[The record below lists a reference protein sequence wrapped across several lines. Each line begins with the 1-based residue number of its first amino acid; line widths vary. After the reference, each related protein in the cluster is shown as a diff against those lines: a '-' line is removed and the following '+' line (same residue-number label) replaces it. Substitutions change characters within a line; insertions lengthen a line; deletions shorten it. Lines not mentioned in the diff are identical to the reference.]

1 MRIALLCGTPSNF
14 DKGPDVRLVSGT
26 WRLNVHGLADSKLSL
41 HIDDVEHMPIFHGDE
56 FMINYHATVSIGFN
70 LKGKE
75 SHITV
80 IAEKI

>member
-1 MRIALLCGTPSNF
+1 MRIALLCGMPSNF

-26 WRLNVHGLADSKLSL
+26 WRLNVHGLIDSLL
-41 HIDDVEHMPIFHGDE
+41 VMHIDDVEHMPIFHSE
-56 FMINYHATVSIGFN
+56 QFTINYHTTVSIGFRV
-70 LKGKE
+70 KGKE